1 MSEQKVL
8 QSVTRVSVPEALS
21 ILLFFVQSVDM
32 TICSETDKS
41 KIVDTHCVG
50 CLKSRRF
57 CNLNLFILG
66 DMVKKKFKKKVT

>member
-50 CLKSRRF
+50 C
-57 CNLNLFILG
+57 
-66 DMVKKKFKKKVT
+66 